1 MTPVA
6 DVFLEIPTPE
16 NMFRYMS
23 KKPCFRVPF
32 ERQQSKWVKT
42 LFQSEWQ
49 YVYNNHFEGSFKGK
63 SLF

>member
-32 ERQQSKWVKT
+32 GRQQSKWVKT

-49 YVYNNHFEGSFKGK
+49 YVYNI
-63 SLF
+63 